1 MVRQGHHQ
9 KTVDIPRHS
18 NGYNNSN
25 KKDFQSV
32 KLQKNLSKAG
42 NGVNAP
48 KMMGNIGF
56 TKKNAY
62 VDPDEI
68 DNDKKHIFRKLAEE
82 FDIDNVIPLDE

>member
-18 NGYNNSN
+18 NGHNNVN

-42 NGVNAP
+42 NGAGAP

-56 TKKNAY
+56 T
-62 VDPDEI
+62 
-68 DNDKKHIFRKLAEE
+68 
-82 FDIDNVIPLDE
+82 